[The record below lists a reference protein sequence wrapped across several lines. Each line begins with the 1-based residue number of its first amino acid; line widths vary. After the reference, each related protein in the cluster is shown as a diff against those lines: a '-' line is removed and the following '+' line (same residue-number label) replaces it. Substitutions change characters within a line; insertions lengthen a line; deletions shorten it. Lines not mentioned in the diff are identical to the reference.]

1 MSIIAENFDWLT
13 IIFIALIIIRT
24 DLYKQEL
31 FVKNQRAAT
40 VTFEEENGTELY
52 TTNIWLVG
60 IEC

>member
-1 MSIIAENFDWLT
+1 MTIIIIA
-13 IIFIALIIIRT
+13 IIIIRT
-24 DLYKQEL
+24 ELHKQEL

-40 VTFEEENGTELY
+40 VTFEEENGTDLY